1 MKLYIRLFIEFFKT
15 GLFAVGG
22 GLATIP
28 FLNEMI
34 DRYHWFTK
42 EVLTNMI
49 AISESTPGP
58 MGVNMATYVG
68 YQTTHSILGGIIA
81 TLGLIL
87 PSIIIIC
94 LVARFFNQ
102 FKENKIVHY
111 AFYGLRP
118 CVVAL
123 IISVS
128 FSIYILTFF
137 KEKNI
142 SYLNIFLFFIVFLYT
157 KKFPKSHPILI
168 LLGCTLLGIVFQL

>member
-34 DRYHWFTK
+34 DHYHWFTK

-68 YQTTHSILGGIIA
+68 YQTSHSIIGGIIA

-87 PSIIIIC
+87 PSIMIIC

-102 FKENKIVHY
+102 FKENKIVQY

-128 FSIYILTFF
+128 FSIYTLTFF
-137 KEKNI
+137 KDKSI
-142 SYLNIFLFFIVFLYT
+142 SLLNLILFFIVLLYT
-157 KKFPKSHPILI
+157 KKFPKSHPIFI
-168 LLGCTLLGIVFQL
+168 LLGCTLLGILFQL

>member
-1 MKLYIRLFIEFFKT
+1 MKLFIRLFIEFFKT
-15 GLFAVGG
+15 GLFAIGG

-34 DRYHWFTK
+34 DQYHWFTK
-42 EVLTNMI
+42 ELLTNMI

-68 YQTTHSILGGIIA
+68 YQATHSIIGAITS

-87 PSIIIIC
+87 PSLIIIC
-94 LVARFFNQ
+94 VVARFFNQ
-102 FKENKIVHY
+102 FKTNKTIQY

-128 FSIYILTFF
+128 YSIYTLTFI
-137 KEKNI
+137 KSRQLSLI
-142 SYLNIFLFFIVFLYT
+142 SIFLFFIVYLFT
-157 KKFPKSHPILI
+157 KKFPKSHPIFI
-168 LLGCTLLGIVFQL
+168 LLGCTLLGIIFQL

>member
-1 MKLYIRLFIEFFKT
+1 MKLYILLFIEFFKT
-15 GLFAVGG
+15 GLFAIGG

-34 DRYHWFTK
+34 DTYHWFTK
-42 EVLTNMI
+42 EILTNMI

-81 TLGLIL
+81 TLGLVL

-94 LVARFFNQ
+94 LISHFFTQ
-102 FKENKIVHY
+102 FKENKIVQY

-128 FSIYILTFF
+128 YSIYTLTFI
-137 KEKNI
+137 KNKQLSLI
-142 SYLNIFLFFIVFLYT
+142 SLFLFLLVFLYT
-157 KKFPKSHPILI
+157 KKFPKVHPIFI
-168 LLGCTLLGIVFQL
+168 LFGCTLLGIVFQL